1 MTHYYFTICSNK
13 GARTVDSLEKE
24 RLKIKADV
32 FKAMGHPIRLG
43 IIEMLARGE
52 RCVCEIVDHVG
63 TDISNVSKHLSILK
77 QRGLVADRKEGLKV
91 FYSLTMPCAVDF
103 TGCVER
109 VVLTRLEEQRAV
121 MAR

>member
-1 MTHYYFTICSNK
+1 ME
-13 GARTVDSLEKE
+13 RE

-43 IIEMLARGE
+43 IIEMLASGE
-52 RCVCEIVDHVG
+52 RCVCEIVDYVG

-91 FYSLTMPCAVDF
+91 FYTLTMPCAVDF

-109 VVLTRLEEQRAV
+109 VVLTRLEEQRSV

>member
-1 MTHYYFTICSNK
+1 M
-13 GARTVDSLEKE
+13 DSPEKE

-43 IIEMLARGE
+43 IIEMLADGE
-52 RCVCEIVDHVG
+52 RCVCEIVDYVG

-91 FYSLTMPCAVDF
+91 FYSLTMPCAIDF

-109 VVLTRLEEQRAV
+109 VVLSRLEEQRAV

>member
-1 MTHYYFTICSNK
+1 
-13 GARTVDSLEKE
+13 VDSMERE

-43 IIEMLARGE
+43 IIEMLASGE
-52 RCVCEIVDHVG
+52 RCVCEIVDYVG

-91 FYSLTMPCAVDF
+91 FYTLTMPCAVDF

-109 VVLTRLEEQRAV
+109 VVLTRLEEQRSV